1 MISQEELNRTYDHAC
16 VPEHIVDYVVSMSE
30 AEPYLIQHY
39 LCYKKDGV
47 LIFIGYPLGI
57 AFNQKQMETSL
68 NMALKAIKPR
78 IVSVIAPT
86 TVTMNGRV
94 IQQNSD
100 SYYRLDLE
108 NLVIPSKVRNMIR
121 RASPEISV
129 EHNDQWHEEH
139 EDLVAEFLATHKI
152 SAESQRIFIKI
163 SEYVSSSKSVTI
175 LNARNNEGLLIAF
188 DVADYGSRNYASY
201 MFNFASR
208 KHHVPGVSDLLLSE
222 IIESARR
229 KGKRYIN
236 LGLAI
241 NNGVMFFKQ
250 KWGGAPF
257 LNHEFMLY
265 EISRAGIIE
274 SLLSR
279 L

>member
-57 AFNQKQMETSL
+57 TFNQKQMETSL

-86 TVTMNGRV
+86 TVSMNGRV

-188 DVADYGSRNYASY
+188 DVADYGSRNYAFY

-274 SLLSR
+274 NLLSR